1 MKKVIL
7 IRASIFVALAAVL
20 VLLLALPGSE
30 ALAGTGKST
39 NVRFTIVN
47 YSHKPFT
54 INLYGDENFTFT
66 VAADSK
72 EAHVVPRGTYKFTM
86 NPCGYT
92 SSGMLNLNIYQ
103 IMYVP
108 VCGGAGVDKEDRL
121 NTKGEKTHSIYSSD
135 YVKPVRITIRN
146 KTGDKV
152 HLYLRTI
159 ENHYY
164 LDLDPWG
171 ENSEIQIIVP
181 RDRYVYSFYACGDLE
196 AGYYD
201 ARTYIPLDLVCT
213 DD

>member
-1 MKKVIL
+1 MKKVTL
-7 IRASIFVALAAVL
+7 IRVSIFAALAAVL

-54 INLYGDENFTFT
+54 INLYGDESFTFT

-72 EAHVVPRGTYKFTM
+72 EAHVVPRDTYSFTM
-86 NPCGYT
+86 DACGYT
-92 SSGMLNLNIYQ
+92 SSGVLNLNIYQ

-108 VCGGAGVDKEDRL
+108 VCGGTAGAKGGKPHNVD
-121 NTKGEKTHSIYSSD
+121 TSD
-135 YVKPVRITIRN
+135 YIKPVRITIRN

-171 ENSEIQIIVP
+171 ENSEIQVIVP

-196 AGYYD
+196 AGYYN

-213 DD
+213 TDD